1 MSSTASATVAR
12 KSRIF
17 LVDDHPL
24 VREGLA
30 NLINQQDDLMVC
42 GEAEDGAEALSGIGA
57 VRPDVALID
66 ISLKNESG
74 LELVKNLEARF
85 PLVALIV
92 LSMHDE
98 ALYAERALRA
108 GARGY
113 VMKRETTKSVLTAI
127 RRVVEGDVYVSE
139 RFVNVMARRL
149 GSSRRAAANSPVE
162 LLSDRELEVFRL
174 LGQGRSTSQIAEDL
188 HLSLKKIRCP
198 LVRRIAP
205 GGHSL
210 GRRDSRKITR
220 RSSPRSSKRSHR
232 VVSHKKNFSILISKI
247 NYIVDAP
254 KFQQPCA
261 RAFGRRCN
269 HGVDPKKWTHLGS
282 DVSVRLLL

>member
-1 MSSTASATVAR
+1 MDPTSRTGEPR
-12 KSRIF
+12 KSRVF
-17 LVDDHPL
+17 LIDDHPL
-24 VREGLA
+24 VREGLV
-30 NLINQQDDLMVC
+30 NLINSQRDLAVC
-42 GEAEDGAEALSGIGA
+42 GEAEDSAGAMTGMAKT
-57 VRPDVALID
+57 RPDVALVD

-74 LELVKNLEARF
+74 LELVKNLETRF

-188 HLSLKKIRCP
+188 HLSLKTVQVYCARAKEKFA
-198 LVRRIAP
+198 V
-205 GGHSL
+205 HSL
-210 GRRDSRKITR
+210 GELLRAAIRWE
-220 RSSPRSSKRSHR
+220 
-232 VVSHKKNFSILISKI
+232 
-247 NYIVDAP
+247 DA
-254 KFQQPCA
+254 
-261 RAFGRRCN
+261 
-269 HGVDPKKWTHLGS
+269 TH
-282 DVSVRLLL
+282 VK